1 MIHYAVRRACA
12 TSLRQ
17 GGGGLSRWRAPAC
30 RLRSAGT
37 FAVSYDND
45 NTPADPTTINSSSS
59 TVSAQQ
65 QEQGQQGQQEQGGA
79 EAASLAEEHG
89 EGSSEYMFDRRPATL
104 GRDVGRMVRLGQD
117 VVPPELVDLMV
128 SASTRSAAG
137 SPRPLADTDTAGVDV
152 FAVIAKAYHRLDR
165 HDLTLQLCEAFEEST
180 GKPLV
185 PSTPEGLLWLLRAI
199 RRWRRTAAP
208 RYGRRPMNR
217 KRDGEGERA
226 VKEVLRRYEEGGKEV
241 PAVAYK
247 AAVLALD
254 GGRCTVALEIAQ
266 EARSKLGDSAEGLG
280 EVYAAVMKQCLEQLE
295 PDVMRDI
302 LEERRQAGGTMAPD
316 ARAYDQALGC
326 LGKARRVSE
335 ALELFGE
342 MLESGVKPTAISIN
356 HMLSGC
362 ARDADKFWRHA
373 NTIFEGMEQRWGVAP
388 NVFHYTSLV
397 TCLLKA
403 GQWSEAI
410 AMTDR
415 MEGEGI
421 PPNSRFLDH
430 MMQASVGAKQWV
442 MAEAI
447 FRAMTEKYGYPNVVS
462 RQSTMNFIQSM
473 VMQKK
478 LRKVIS
484 YVARIQ
490 DFYFSLDGPS
500 RSSRSEGG
508 ISTSTMDAAILK
520 WFRTIPGVTSEAMA
534 GVLMTMLDKG
544 VRLNPDSYSIVISKA
559 NQDGNKELSGTIYKM
574 LVAANG
580 GPSLSAANAAI
591 KGCATIDEAL
601 ATVESLR
608 EQGLSPDK
616 FTYAALLHCCSTAVG
631 DDLQGERATEA
642 SVWDAMYG
650 EGICP
655 HGGMLAKYLLAL
667 MRSGD
672 WKTALDVR
680 ERYLGDNEEFQLSHA
695 ERHVHKLDFVAREEA
710 VVDGVVANGLVDNKQ
725 PDLALAYVLEVLK
738 ARKEEGASGNGGHS
752 DLKHFIDEDNHTV
765 LAGIRACKQAGSCE
779 TAMGLLEACEAR
791 WARGPLERDA
801 GRGDGGE
808 EGQWAQ
814 HEWREMLVRTRLSRR
829 RLYDCLVSVLDEKD
843 HDFGGI
849 RRVLERGMRNGA
861 VSLMKD
867 QQGGTSAEQAVDF
880 HGWSTRSARCIVRC
894 IIEDLTLDQD
904 FLHRTGQ
911 YDLGR
916 ATLAQGLREFG
927 NVSDR
932 WHVDSPDPRGRRRE
946 FFDGVTPARFAEREY
961 GKGRKRNP
969 DYPSRRVKRTPE
981 GGWDGRGSDESQA
994 RWWEKQKRL
1003 SLVVGKPRPPPCIRN
1018 AVEEFCMLGVSPPL
1032 RVQKAASNPG
1042 ILTIEP
1048 EDVRAWLERNPR
1060 VLA

>member
-1 MIHYAVRRACA
+1 MIHYAARRACA
-12 TSLRQ
+12 TRLRQ
-17 GGGGLSRWRAPAC
+17 GGGGGLSRWKAPG

-37 FAVSYDND
+37 FAVYDND
-45 NTPADPTTINSSSS
+45 TADPAN

-65 QEQGQQGQQEQGGA
+65 QQQQQQQHQGQKEQGGA
-79 EAASLAEEHG
+79 EATSLAEENG
-89 EGSSEYMFDRRPATL
+89 EGTLEYMFVRRPATL
-104 GRDVGRMVRLGQD
+104 GRDVGRMVRSGQD
-117 VVPPELVDLMV
+117 LLSPEIVDLMV
-128 SASTRSAAG
+128 SASTRSAMG
-137 SPRPLADTDTAGVDV
+137 SPPLLGDTAGVDV
-152 FAVIAKAYHRLDR
+152 FAVIAKAYHRLRR

-180 GKPLV
+180 GEPLV
-185 PSTPEGLLWLLRAI
+185 PSTPQGLVWLLGAI
-199 RRWRRTAAP
+199 RRRRTVAP
-208 RYGRRPMNR
+208 RSGRLPG
-217 KRDGEGERA
+217 KRDREGEGERE
-226 VKEVLRRYEEGGKEV
+226 VKEVLRRYEEGGKDV
-241 PAVAYK
+241 PVAAYK
-247 AAVLALD
+247 AAIEALA
-254 GGRCTVALEIAQ
+254 GCHCTVALEMAQ
-266 EARSKLGDSAEGLG
+266 EARSKLGNSAEGLG
-280 EVYAAVMKQCLEQLE
+280 EVYAAVMKQCLEQHE

-302 LEERRQAGGTMAPD
+302 LAERIQAGGTMAPD
-316 ARAYDQALGC
+316 ARAYELAIGC
-326 LGKARRVSE
+326 LGKARRMSE

-342 MLESGVKPTAISIN
+342 MLESGVRPNAIAIN

-373 NTIFEGMEQRWGVAP
+373 NIIFEGMEKRWGVAP
-388 NVFHYTSLV
+388 NVYHYTSLV

-403 GQWSEAI
+403 GRWSEAI
-410 AMTDR
+410 AMTDK

-442 MAEAI
+442 TAEAI
-447 FRAMTEKYGYPNVVS
+447 FRAMTEKYGHSDVVT
-462 RQSTMNFIQSM
+462 RQSTMDFIQSM

-490 DFYFSLDGPS
+490 DLPLKGPS
-500 RSSRSEGG
+500 RSKGRKN
-508 ISTSTMDAAILK
+508 TMDAALLK
-520 WFRTIPGVTSEAMA
+520 WFRAIPGVSSEAMA

-544 VRLNPDSYSIVISKA
+544 VRLHPDSYSVVISKA
-559 NQDGNKELSGTIYKM
+559 NQDGNKELSGTLYKM
-574 LVAANG
+574 LLAANAA
-580 GPSLSAANAAI
+580 PSLSAANAAI
-591 KGCATIDEAL
+591 KGSSTINEAL
-601 ATVESLR
+601 ATVETLR

-616 FTYAALLHCCSTAVG
+616 FTYAALLHCCSAAIG
-631 DDLQGERATEA
+631 DDLQGQRATE
-642 SVWDAMYG
+642 VWEAMCG
-650 EGICP
+650 EGIRP
-655 HGGMLAKYLLAL
+655 HGGMLASYLLAL

-680 ERYLGDNEEFQLSHA
+680 ERYRGDKEEFQLSHA

-738 ARKEEGASGNGGHS
+738 AREEESAGGNGSES

-765 LAGIRACKQAGSCE
+765 LAGIRACKQVGSCE

-801 GRGDGGE
+801 GRGGGGE

-814 HEWREMLVRTRLSRR
+814 HEWRQMMVRTRLSRR
-829 RLYDCLVSVLDEKD
+829 RLYDCLISMLDEKD
-843 HDFGGI
+843 HDFDDI
-849 RRVLERGMRNGA
+849 RQVLERGMKNGA

-867 QQGGTSAEQAVDF
+867 QQGGTSADQAVDF

-916 ATLAQGLREFG
+916 AALAQGLREFG

-946 FFDGVTPARFAEREY
+946 FADGVTPARFAEREY

-969 DYPSRRVKRTPE
+969 ENTPRWVKPE

-1003 SLVVGKPRPPPCIRN
+1003 SLVVGRPRPPPCIRN
-1018 AVEEFCMLGVSPPL
+1018 AVEEFFMLGVSPPL

-1048 EDVRAWLERNPR
+1048 EDVQAWLERNPR
-1060 VLA
+1060 VLS